1 MSALIKGLVT
11 VANAVPPNQIDALV
25 KGANKIPVEKAIDVA
40 KPLTAI
46 GIPADIIA
54 KSPFLKYIDETPGMF
69 KQIVDYADNFSKMT
83 PQHVADFLLKHPDLL
98 LSFLKSKTS
107 EFTVRTIAIMEKAPN
122 FIQKMAKNSD
132 NVDDLAL
139 VVARNKNASPDVL
152 ARAADA
158 APGIDPATGAGKL
171 SASADDT
178 LRLSDDAFK
187 AGVLRV
193 YPDLDPQYV
202 DKIAAAVKNLPPLE
216 AQKIKNVVRKAIQD
230 SKGLSDVDA
239 KILNDFIAKIEPGG
253 MGALIK
259 KWATSATD
267 AVRQATWKQIILW
280 GIALGLGG
288 YFIHLM
294 VTKSNYRGTITEIKY
309 DVKTWEKDGVFLKH
323 EPGMDINGKDE
334 INVSES
340 KVATIGGLYPPKRVI
355 GPTQYVIRTDV
366 SSWPGDCTTSP
377 CGAISIRPNFF
388 ATIGEAVG
396 DAAAGAATAAA
407 TAATSLFD
415 ALLQGLGLGGMGWIK
430 WVCLALI
437 ILSSASVTIGI
448 AMKLM

>member
-1 MSALIKGLVT
+1 MAAVLKGIVT
-11 VANAVPPNQIDALV
+11 VANAVPLNQIDTVV
-25 KGANKIPVEKAIDVA
+25 KGANKIPFEQAIKVT
-40 KPLTAI
+40 KPLTTI

-54 KSPFLKYIDETPGMF
+54 KSKFLKYIDDTPGMF
-69 KQIVDYADNFSKMT
+69 KQIVDNGANFSKLT
-83 PQHVADFLLKHPDLL
+83 NQRAADFLSKYADTIVSLLKAKTP
-98 LSFLKSKTS
+98 SFSNKFFDAA
-107 EFTVRTIAIMEKAPN
+107 EQAPE
-122 FIQKMAKNSD
+122 FIQKMAKNSE

-139 VVARNKNASPDVL
+139 VVARNK
-152 ARAADA
+152 DA
-158 APGIDPATGAGKL
+158 PIEKISGALKNAPGIDPATGAGRL
-171 SASADDT
+171 TASAGDA

-202 DKIAAAVKNLPPLE
+202 DKIAAAVKKLPPLE
-216 AQKIKNVVRKAIQD
+216 AQKIKNVVRNVENGKA
-230 SKGLSDVDA
+230 LSDVDA
-239 KILNDFIAKIEPGG
+239 KILDDFIATVEPGG

-267 AVRQATWKQIILW
+267 AVKQATWKQIIGW

-294 VTKSNYRGTITEIKY
+294 VSKSNYRGTITEIKY

-355 GPTQYVIRTDV
+355 GPTQYVIRVDV
-366 SSWPGDCTTSP
+366 STWPGDCTTSP

-388 ATIGEAVG
+388 ATVGESVG

-437 ILSSASVTIGI
+437 ILSSASVAIGI
-448 AMKLM
+448 AMKFM